1 MESVFKSVSKIGK
14 SRNNKVFVLSDY
26 GKGTLMDTKLII
38 RRAKAKG
45 KIILID
51 PKGKDF
57 SKYVGADLITPNLN
71 EFMEVV
77 GKITSEKELT
87 KKGKNLIK
95 SLKLKAL
102 LITRGP
108 DGMTLLENKNNK
120 IKRTDFPTQA
130 RDVFDVSGAGDTVIA
145 SVASGLAADFTLEES
160 IRLANIAA
168 GIVVAK
174 LGTASVYLDEIRPYY
189 EKRIPYLNL
198 KVLELS

>member
-1 MESVFKSVSKIGK
+1 MVNQE
-14 SRNNKVFVLSDY
+14 NNKVFVLSDY

-38 RRAKAKG
+38 RRAKAKR
-45 KIILID
+45 KKLFLID

-77 GKITSEKELT
+77 GKIASEKELT

-120 IKRTDFPTQA
+120 IIDALITINKLAFVKDRSTPA
-130 RDVFDVSGAGDTVIA
+130 SLISGPI
-145 SVASGLAADFTLEES
+145 L
-160 IRLANIAA
+160 
-168 GIVVAK
+168 
-174 LGTASVYLDEIRPYY
+174 
-189 EKRIPYLNL
+189 
-198 KVLELS
+198 

>member
-1 MESVFKSVSKIGK
+1 MSQFLKLVNQD
-14 SRNNKVFVLSDY
+14 NNKVFVLSDY

-77 GKITSEKELT
+77 GKIASEKELT

-95 SLKLKAL
+95 SLKLRAL

-130 RDVFDVSGAGDTVIA
+130 RCI
-145 SVASGLAADFTLEES
+145 
-160 IRLANIAA
+160 
-168 GIVVAK
+168 
-174 LGTASVYLDEIRPYY
+174 
-189 EKRIPYLNL
+189 
-198 KVLELS
+198 